1 MLERPAD
8 TAREP
13 RPPAPLRA
21 LADRIDA
28 VLERALPLAGSEP
41 DVLVRAMRHA
51 ALGGGKRVR
60 PLLVYAAGTA
70 LGAPLELLD
79 APACAVELVH
89 AYSLVHDDLPAMDDD
104 VLRRGQPTCHIL
116 FGEAIA
122 ILAGD
127 ALHALAFEILTR
139 HRIAR
144 VSPAVRLEMA
154 RVLAHTCGIHG
165 MAGGQVIDLAST
177 GTHLTPAELEHMH
190 AAKTGALIR
199 ASVRLGAL
207 AAGCSDAELFTAL
220 DHYGRAI
227 GLAFQVRDD
236 ILDVEGETRT
246 LGKTAGKDSAA
257 AKPTYPSTIG
267 LEASRQHLGELIASA
282 EQALTMLGGRAT
294 LLHELAHYIVERHR

>member
-1 MLERPAD
+1 MAKQPVETLS
-8 TAREP
+8 EP

-28 VLERALPLAGSEP
+28 VLDRALPLAGSEP

-104 VLRRGQPTCHIL
+104 VLRRGQPTCHVL

-127 ALHALAFEILTR
+127 ALHALAFEMLTGNR
-139 HRIAR
+139 AAR
-144 VSPAVRLEMA
+144 VGPAVRIEMG
-154 RVLAHTCGIHG
+154 RVLAHACGIHG

-177 GTHLTPAELEHMH
+177 GRRLAPTELEHMH

-199 ASVRLGAL
+199 AGVRMGAL
-207 AAGCSDAELFTAL
+207 AAGCADADLFTAL
-220 DHYGRAI
+220 DRYGRAI

-236 ILDVEGETRT
+236 ILDVEGETQT
-246 LGKTAGKDSAA
+246 LGKTAGKDRAA

-267 LEASRQHLGELIASA
+267 LEASRQHLRELIAIA
-282 EQALTMLGGRAT
+282 QRALAPLGERAG
-294 LLHELAHYIVERHR
+294 LLRELAHYIVERRR

>member
-1 MLERPAD
+1 MLEQPAGSVS
-8 TAREP
+8 EP

-21 LADRIDA
+21 LAERIDA
-28 VLERALPLAGSEP
+28 VLDRALPLAGSEP

-70 LGAPLELLD
+70 LGAPLEWLD
-79 APACAVELVH
+79 GPACAVELVH
-89 AYSLVHDDLPAMDDD
+89 AYSLVHDDLPAMDND

-127 ALHALAFEILTR
+127 ALHALAFEILTGAGA
-139 HRIAR
+139 AR
-144 VSPAVRLEMA
+144 LAPAVRMEMA
-154 RVLAHTCGIHG
+154 RVLAHACGIRG

-177 GTHLTPAELEHMH
+177 GARLTPTELEHMH

-199 ASVRLGAL
+199 ASVRMGAL

-220 DHYGRAI
+220 DQYGRAI

-267 LEASRQHLGELIASA
+267 LDASRRHLGKLIARA
-282 EQALTMLGGRAT
+282 QHALAPLGERAG
-294 LLHELAHYIVERHR
+294 LLHDLAHYIVERHR